1 MLHRRPVSCGVLLML
16 ALATSPVLAQGDSTL
31 RSALEKIARTSGG
44 QLGVGVELLET
55 GRRVVVNDAFHYAMQ
70 SVYKLPI
77 AMAVLHRVDAREL
90 GLDSVV
96 DVRPSDFVSPG
107 QHSPVRDANP
117 GGARLTI
124 RELLRFTVAESDGS
138 TSDVAL
144 RLAGGPSRVMRYLR
158 GLGVRD
164 LVVATTE
171 QEIGRHHRAQFRDW
185 ATPSGCLSLLRVLA
199 RGQGLSDSSHT
210 LLMQF
215 LTSGTRGSARLAGL
229 LPPGTPVAHKPGTSG
244 TENGVSAATND
255 IGIVTLP
262 DGRHMAIAV
271 LLANARGSSAARDSV
286 IARAS
291 RAAYD
296 VLSTAP
302 RGAVAPGTPRLTNVS
317 ARADDANR
325 IVAHAKDEPY

>member
-1 MLHRRPVSCGVLLML
+1 MLRRRRNRFGGLLLL
-16 ALATSPVLAQGDSTL
+16 ALAAAPLAAQRDSTL
-31 RSALEKIARTSGG
+31 RSRLASIARTSRGR
-44 QLGVGVELLET
+44 LGVGVEVLET
-55 GRRVVVNDAFHYAMQ
+55 GRRVVVNDDFHYPMQ

-77 AMAVLHRVDAREL
+77 AMAVLHRVDAGEL

-96 DVRPSDFVSPG
+96 EVRPGDFVSAG
-107 QHSPVRDANP
+107 QHSPVRDAHP
-117 GGARLTI
+117 EGTELTI

-171 QEIGRHHRAQFRDW
+171 QEIGRDSRVQFRDW
-185 ATPSGCLSLLRVLA
+185 TTPSGSLSLLRALA
-199 RGQGLSDSSHT
+199 RGHALSDSSHAV
-210 LLMQF
+210 LMRY
-215 LTSGTRGSARLAGL
+215 LTTGTRGTSRIAGL
-229 LPPGTPVAHKPGTSG
+229 LPRGTPVAHKPGSSG
-244 TENGVSAATND
+244 TAAGVTAATND

-262 DGRHMAIAV
+262 NGQHMAIAV
-271 LLANARGSSAARDSV
+271 LLANARGGDAARDSV

-296 VLSTAP
+296 AMS
-302 RGAVAPGTPRLTNVS
+302 S
-317 ARADDANR
+317 AR
-325 IVAHAKDEPY
+325 